1 MYKVYLDTD
10 DNKLV
15 QINTDEHK
23 RSTWFPNPCSNNMTL
38 SEVTIPFDTDTWLS
52 TLTANFVLLI
62 TSTECVTKDTCPE
75 LFI

>member
-1 MYKVYLDTD
+1 MYRVYLDTV
-10 DNKLV
+10 DNELV

-23 RSTWFPNPCSNNMTL
+23 RSTWFPNSCSNNTAL
-38 SEVTIPFDTDTWLS
+38 SEVTIPFDTDIWLS

-62 TSTECVTKDTCPE
+62 TSTECVTKDTHPE

>member
-1 MYKVYLDTD
+1 MYRVYLDTD
-10 DNKLV
+10 DNELV
-15 QINTDEHK
+15 QINTDERK
-23 RSTWFPNPCSNNMTL
+23 RSRRFPSSCSDNMTL

-62 TSTECVTKDTCPE
+62 TSTECVTEDTHPE

>member
-23 RSTWFPNPCSNNMTL
+23 RSAWFPSSYSDNMTL
-38 SEVTIPFDTDTWLS
+38 SEITIPFDTDTWLS

>member
-1 MYKVYLDTD
+1 MYRVYLDTD
-10 DNKLV
+10 DNELV

-23 RSTWFPNPCSNNMTL
+23 RSTWFSSSCSNNMAL

-62 TSTECVTKDTCPE
+62 TSTECVTKDTHPE

>member
-1 MYKVYLDTD
+1 MYRVYLDTD
-10 DNKLV
+10 DNELV

-23 RSTWFPNPCSNNMTL
+23 RSTWYASSCGNNMAL

-52 TLTANFVLLI
+52 SLTANFVLLI
-62 TSTECVTKDTCPE
+62 ISTECVTKDTCPE

>member
-1 MYKVYLDTD
+1 MYRVYLDTD
-10 DNKLV
+10 DNELV
-15 QINTDEHK
+15 QINTDEYK
-23 RSTWFPNPCSNNMTL
+23 RSTWFPSSCNNSRTL

-62 TSTECVTKDTCPE
+62 TSTECVTKDTHPE

>member
-1 MYKVYLDTD
+1 MYRVYLDTD
-10 DNKLV
+10 DNELV
-15 QINTDEHK
+15 QINTDECK
-23 RSTWFPNPCSNNMTL
+23 RSTWFPSSCSNNMAL

-62 TSTECVTKDTCPE
+62 TSTECVTKDTHPE

>member
-10 DNKLV
+10 DNELV

-23 RSTWFPNPCSNNMTL
+23 RSTWFASSCSNNMAL
-38 SEVTIPFDTDTWLS
+38 SEVTIPIDTDAWLS

>member
-10 DNKLV
+10 DNELV

-23 RSTWFPNPCSNNMTL
+23 RSTWFSSSCSNNMAL
-38 SEVTIPFDTDTWLS
+38 SEVTIPIDTDTWLS

>member
-1 MYKVYLDTD
+1 MYRVYLDTY
-10 DNKLV
+10 DNELV
-15 QINTDEHK
+15 QINTDEYK
-23 RSTWFPNPCSNNMTL
+23 RSTWFPSACSNNMTL

-62 TSTECVTKDTCPE
+62 TSTECVTKDTHPE

>member
-10 DNKLV
+10 DNELV

-23 RSTWFPNPCSNNMTL
+23 RSTWFPNSRICNMTL
-38 SEVTIPFDTDTWLS
+38 SEVTIPFNTDIWLS
-52 TLTANFVLLI
+52 TLTANYVLLI
-62 TSTECVTKDTCPE
+62 TSTECVTKDTHPE